1 MSLNSVNTN
10 MGAMVALQSLETTQQ
25 QLSVTQKQISTG
37 YRVADST
44 DDGAAYAIAQSVR
57 SSVGALTSSNQQL
70 GNVQG
75 LLSVTQKGLD
85 QVSNMMA
92 SMRDV
97 LVKLSDGN
105 VQGNDRTNYEQQ
117 YKSLLAN
124 LQTFV
129 QDASYNGKTLIGDLT
144 NSNGTFGRVAVARNE
159 SGSSY
164 GIATFSGSALYGS
177 ISHRADQRCCRGGAD
192 HCGRHLHQPAELCRQ
207 ALNTVGNSINYV
219 NNQVTYNNDKIDA
232 LNSGLGALVDADL
245 AKESAQLS
253 ALQIRQQLGTQA
265 LVAGK
270 PGTADAAQPVQV
282 VIARPVARR
291 AGLSTVLPAIR
302 YIVRLGATARRHR
315 IRSAEGTACPILFW
329 ICAMVR
335 S

>member
-37 YRVADST
+37 YRVADSS
-44 DDGAAYAIAQSVR
+44 DDGAAYAIAQSIR

-75 LLSVTQKGLD
+75 LLSTTQTGLNN
-85 QVSNMMA
+85 VSNMMS

-105 VQGNDRTNYEQQ
+105 VQSNDRTNYEQQ

-129 QDASYNGKTLIGDLT
+129 QDASYNGKTLIGDLSA
-144 NSNGTFGRVAVARNE
+144 SNGTYGRVAVARNE

-164 GIATFSGSALYGS
+164 GLATFSGSALYGS
-177 ISHRADQRCCRGGAD
+177 ISSVPTGAAGAAALITAGGTFINQQNAV
-192 HCGRHLHQPAELCRQ
+192 GKE
-207 ALNTVGNSINYV
+207 LNTIGNSINYV
-219 NNQVTYNNDKIDA
+219 KNQVTYNNDKIDS

-265 LVAGK
+265 LSLANQA
-270 PGTADAAQPVQV
+270 PQTL
-282 VIARPVARR
+282 
-291 AGLSTVLPAIR
+291 LS
-302 YIVRLGATARRHR
+302 
-315 IRSAEGTACPILFW
+315 LFK
-329 ICAMVR
+329 
-335 S
+335 